1 MTMKKYALLLLSLLL
16 ALLFVLPAAATDDGT
31 RLLDWDHLLTDE
43 QALSLSAMLDEISV
57 RQGFDV
63 VIVTTDVI
71 AKSPMEDADE
81 TFDYGGYGIGAD
93 RSGILLLVCLNTRD
107 FWVSTRGF
115 GITAFTDYGLRQMEE
130 YYVPYLSAGD
140 YYTAFTTFASLC
152 DSYLTEAKNGT
163 PIDSY
168 TGYETV
174 ERSAPAPIFS
184 MGRVVGALIVAFLIA
199 LIAAST
205 EKKKLTSVQ
214 MNDTAFN
221 YEKPGSLH
229 VTTARDIFLYRNV
242 SKVRIERSTSSG
254 GGGSTTHRSSS
265 GASHGGHGGKF

>member
-1 MTMKKYALLLLSLLL
+1 MKKHALLLLSLLL
-16 ALLFVLPAAATDDGT
+16 ALLFVLPAAAAGDGT

-63 VIVTTDVI
+63 VIMTTDVI
-71 AKSPMEDADE
+71 TKSPMEDADD
-81 TFDYGGYGIGAD
+81 TFDYGGYGVGAD

-115 GITAFTDYGLRQMEE
+115 GITAFTDYGLVQMENS
-130 YYVPYLSAGD
+130 YVPYLRAGD

-174 ERSAPAPIFS
+174 ERSAPAPYFS
-184 MGRVVGALIVAFLIA
+184 VGRIIGALIVAFLIA
-199 LIAAST
+199 LIAASA
-205 EKKKLTSVQ
+205 EKGKLTSIYK
-214 MNDTAFN
+214 NDTAFN
-221 YEKPGSLH
+221 YEKPGSLR

-254 GGGSTTHRSSS
+254 GGGSTTHHSSS